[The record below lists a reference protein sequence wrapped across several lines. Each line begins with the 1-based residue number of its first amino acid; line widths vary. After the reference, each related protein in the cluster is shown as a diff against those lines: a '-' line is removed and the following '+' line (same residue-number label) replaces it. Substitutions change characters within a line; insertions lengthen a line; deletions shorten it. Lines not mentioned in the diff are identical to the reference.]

1 MVLKDGYKSKSVE
14 EEGCSDARIRRLFT
28 LFRGHQAPGS
38 TLVGKYDFGERKMD
52 SVGK

>member
-14 EEGCSDARIRRLFT
+14 EEGRSDARKRPLFT

-38 TLVGKYDFGERKMD
+38 MLVRK
-52 SVGK
+52 